1 MNEGLNFVLSTGAAT
16 TSTLYLVAMFK
27 NSFPA
32 ARSRSV
38 MLCALLSGVAVSFV
52 VTVAQGTTF
61 TLQNAALALLGGIGA
76 AASAAGVRSV
86 DNKADEKRGEVQAA
100 AKTEQ

>member
-16 TSTLYLVAMFK
+16 TTTLYLVAMFK

-52 VTVAQGTTF
+52 VTVAQGTPF

-76 AASAAGVRSV
+76 AAGAAGVRSV
-86 DNKADEKRGEVQAA
+86 DNKADEKRTQAQGV
-100 AKTEQ
+100 TE